1 MEPNRAEFIFGARN
15 SAQPTI
21 RESNKESHMIKAAAG
36 AALASLVLFAP
47 SASEAKGCI
56 KGALLGGVAGHYAG
70 HHGLLG
76 AAAGCLIGRHQA
88 NAAQR
93 QQPAPTT
100 R

>member
-1 MEPNRAEFIFGARN
+1 
-15 SAQPTI
+15 
-21 RESNKESHMIKAAAG
+21 MIKTVAG
-36 AALASLVLFAP
+36 AALASLVFFAP
-47 SASEAKGCI
+47 SVSEAKGCI
-56 KGALLGGVAGHYAG
+56 KGALIGGVAGHYAG

-76 AAAGCLIGRHQA
+76 AAAGCLVGRHQA

>member
-1 MEPNRAEFIFGARN
+1 L
-15 SAQPTI
+15 AQPTI

-47 SASEAKGCI
+47 SVSEAKGCI

-88 NAAQR
+88 HAAQR
-93 QQPAPTT
+93 QQQPAPTT

>member
-1 MEPNRAEFIFGARN
+1 V
-15 SAQPTI
+15 AQPTI
-21 RESNKESHMIKAAAG
+21 RAPNKEFYMIKTVAG
-36 AALASLVLFAP
+36 AALASLVFFAP
-47 SASEAKGCI
+47 SVSEAKGCI
-56 KGALLGGVAGHYAG
+56 KGALIGGVAG

-76 AAAGCLIGRHQA
+76 AAAGCLVGRHQA